1 MKLINVLLEE
11 KNKWMPL
18 SPKEVEDLKKQLF
31 DLVDNAYKPLGGHPN
46 VQSPEDIKSAADI
59 FTVIDLDD
67 DPEHDAVALA
77 KNRAGG
83 TKHVGLGHDGSKPAR
98 SAAVN
103 FKAKELKSQGN
114 YVEVSGKLFDIL
126 KAKGVPVVDD
136 EDTVRS
142 VLKGKEI
149 EWNGD
154 GTYDRE
160 IGGKKHT
167 KVMMGKPNISGK

>member
-1 MKLINVLLEE
+1 MKLLKILSEQ

-18 SPKEVEDLKKQLF
+18 SSQEVEDLKKQLF
-31 DLVDNAYKPLGGHPN
+31 DLIDNAYKPLGGHPN
-46 VQSPEDIKSAADI
+46 VTSPEDIKSAADI

-67 DPEHDAVALA
+67 DPENDAVAIA
-77 KNRAGG
+77 KKRAGG
-83 TKHVGLGHDGSKPAR
+83 IKHVGLGHDGSKPAR

-103 FKAKELKSQGN
+103 YKAKELKTQGN

-160 IGGKKHT
+160 IGGQKHT
-167 KVMMGKPNISGK
+167 KEMMGKPNISGK

>member
-11 KNKWMPL
+11 KNKWIPL
-18 SPKEVEDLKKQLF
+18 STKEVEDLKKQLF
-31 DLVDNAYKPLGGHPN
+31 DLIDNAYKPLGGHPN
-46 VQSPEDIKSAADI
+46 VQSPEDIKSAADL

-83 TKHVGLGHDGSKPAR
+83 IKHVGLGHDGSKPAR

-103 FKAKELKSQGN
+103 YKAKELKTQGN

-142 VLKGKEI
+142 ILKGKEI
-149 EWNGD
+149 QWNGD

-160 IGGKKHT
+160 IGGKKLT